1 MSHGIT
7 DVVRRHGDEEHPRQ
21 RAPGVLQ
28 AANPHEEAEGETQ
41 DGDEGGAV
49 EGGALGERH
58 CSLGETTE
66 ETFQE
71 KLDTKYDEL
80 VDSYLKPLT
89 FSSFFTKV

>member
-1 MSHGIT
+1 M
-7 DVVRRHGDEEHPRQ
+7 
-21 RAPGVLQ
+21 
-28 AANPHEEAEGETQ
+28 
-41 DGDEGGAV
+41 